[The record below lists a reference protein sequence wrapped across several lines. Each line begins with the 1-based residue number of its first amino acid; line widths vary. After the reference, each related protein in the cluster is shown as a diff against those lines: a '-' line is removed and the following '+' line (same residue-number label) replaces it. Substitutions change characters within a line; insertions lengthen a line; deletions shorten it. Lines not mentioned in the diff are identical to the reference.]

1 MVTGENRTS
10 RKRLI
15 PRPFSFHWG
24 GGQIVEEA
32 TFVSEHHEPTIQLLE
47 YEDGSLSIRFCS
59 YGHRGQFMRSPMM
72 AGEDDLNG
80 LREAL
85 TSCPRLHA
93 LLKGMVD

>member
-1 MVTGENRTS
+1 MNGKKRPLP
-10 RKRLI
+10 RK
-15 PRPFSFHWG
+15 FSFHWG

-32 TFVSEHHEPTIQLLE
+32 TYVSEHHEPTIQLLE

-72 AGEDDLNG
+72 AGKDDLEG

-85 TSCPRLHA
+85 REAPRLRA
-93 LLKGMVD
+93 LLKRMVD